1 LEVSVVTTV
10 STLRQLALSLPDV
23 TEQSHFGRPS
33 FRRLGKILATVSGDG
48 EHAVLKLTPGDQ
60 HMLVAVDPQTFSVV
74 PRWGQFG
81 WTDIVLAGVSR
92 SRLSELVDRAYQQVA
107 PKADAQS
114 RSKKATAKRGPRS
127 ARKSIRRKER
137 LHKDRSGTTVAR
149 RRG

>member
-1 LEVSVVTTV
+1 
-10 STLRQLALSLPDV
+10 
-23 TEQSHFGRPS
+23 
-33 FRRLGKILATVSGDG
+33 VSGDG